1 MFNKKALTVFS
12 TALLL
17 AAATGPLAARSLEAN
32 LSNDT
37 VQVELDTQIP
47 NNPSLYINASLLYT
61 EEHKNNSALVGTVGF
76 QGVETDNA
84 TYRAAVGGRA
94 YFYDYGSLS
103 GTAVAFGGLF
113 YHTIPG
119 AQRLSAGGYGWY
131 APKVT
136 SFGDTEQIYELG
148 GRVAFRVIQNTDIFA
163 GYRYL
168 KVKNN
173 KYGNNS
179 FNKALEKGL
188 HVGFRLNF

>member
-1 MFNKKALTVFS
+1 MLNKKALTLAS

-17 AAATGPLAARSLEAN
+17 ATTAGPLAARSLEAN
-32 LSNDT
+32 LNNDT
-37 VQVELDTQIP
+37 VQVELDTRITY
-47 NNPSLYINASLLYT
+47 NPSLYINAGLLYT
-61 EEHKNNSALVGTVGF
+61 EEQDDNSAILATLGF

-84 TYRAAVGGRA
+84 TYRAAVGGRT

-103 GTAVAFGGLF
+103 GAAVALGGLF

-136 SFGDTEQIYELG
+136 SFGDTEQVYELG
-148 GRVAFRVIQNTDIFA
+148 ARAAFRVIQNTDVFV

-168 KVKNN
+168 RIKNE
-173 KYGNNS
+173 KYGKNT